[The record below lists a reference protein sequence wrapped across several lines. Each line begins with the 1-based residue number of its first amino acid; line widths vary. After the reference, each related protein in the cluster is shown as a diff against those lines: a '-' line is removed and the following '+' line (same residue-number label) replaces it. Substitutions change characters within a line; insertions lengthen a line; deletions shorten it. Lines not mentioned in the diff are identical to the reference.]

1 MQNIEDFLTRPDQL
15 ETIFRGQD
23 INWDVLRIPCWSSQN
38 TALLSFIP
46 PCINHWC
53 SVRQKISAFYI
64 QQNEQ
69 KEKNVLKM
77 NKTIV
82 LNEI

>member
-46 PCINHWC
+46 TCINH
-53 SVRQKISAFYI
+53 
-64 QQNEQ
+64 
-69 KEKNVLKM
+69 
-77 NKTIV
+77 
-82 LNEI
+82 